1 MPRKKV
7 VEVEEL
13 EGPGLEGPG
22 EEVEESFEVES
33 EEKQAYRELI
43 ENYAKQNPVKYAQKK
58 EALLEKLNSM

>member
-7 VEVEEL
+7 VEVEKL
-13 EGPGLEGPG
+13 EEPVE
-22 EEVEESFEVES
+22 EESFEVES